1 MTLALSASVSG
12 SACTYRSPLRL
23 LSALALLALMLI
35 ACNTSP
41 KVRLEPR
48 FDPNIDY
55 GQIEA
60 GSWLRLDVDLIA
72 QNGEPVADTGSPGFT
87 IDWSVDGP
95 DATGASLR
103 AVPGT
108 RDSIEYRPPAG
119 ARGRVVVRAE
129 LRNEDCP
136 GGARAAEACSA
147 EFPLRIVAPG
157 PPTLLVFV
165 GGNEL
170 GEFLLEWTGAPA
182 DAIGWEYRHRPKWDP
197 DSLRRAEA
205 RRLVEARWGAWSDV
219 PGSTGETRSYR
230 VKGLRPGRLH
240 IFQVRPLAATGPG
253 MPYDPVEAR
262 GSERLMNGIP
272 QAPLDQLLESGRAFA
287 WDYCSFVVPDG
298 MHVEI
303 PWLTDIGPQYSGSP
317 LGLGLFDV
325 KTRSM
330 MLVNVSAC
338 ELVLQHI
345 SVPHPPPGYRD
356 VRQLFEQIA
365 DSLERIRYP

>member
-1 MTLALSASVSG
+1 MSPTAAHSTVLGRTL
-12 SACTYRSPLRL
+12 L
-23 LSALALLALMLI
+23 LATALALMPLALMLI

-41 KVRLEPR
+41 KVRIEPR
-48 FDPNIDY
+48 LDPNIDY

-60 GSWLRLDVDLIA
+60 GSFLRLEVEVVPAGMLPPEVVI
-72 QNGEPVADTGSPGFT
+72 E
-87 IDWSVDGP
+87 WSVDTP
-95 DATGASLR
+95 DVGAAPTSSLR
-103 AVPGT
+103 ALPGT
-108 RDSIEYRPPAG
+108 PGAIEYRPPAG
-119 ARGRVVVRAE
+119 ARGPVVVRAE

-182 DAIGWEYRHRPKWDP
+182 DAIGWEYRHRLRWDP
-197 DSLRRAEA
+197 DWPGRLGREA
-205 RRLVEARWGAWSDV
+205 PWGAWSDI
-219 PGSTGETRSYR
+219 PGSTGDTRSYR
-230 VKGLRPGRLH
+230 MRGLLPSTPYV
-240 IFQVRPLAATGPG
+240 FQVRPLTATGLG

-338 ELVLQHI
+338 ELVLQHVN
-345 SVPHPPPGYRD
+345 VPGPDRAPPPRSRD
-356 VRQLFEQIA
+356 VHELFEQIA
-365 DSLERIRYP
+365 DSFEKVPWP

>member
-23 LSALALLALMLI
+23 LSALALLAFLLI

-72 QNGEPVADTGSPGFT
+72 QNGEPVSATGSPGFT

-95 DATGASLR
+95 DATGSSLR

-136 GGARAAEACSA
+136 GGTRAAEACSA

-197 DSLRRAEA
+197 DWPGRLGREA
-205 RRLVEARWGAWSDV
+205 PWGAWSDI
-219 PGSTGETRSYR
+219 PGSTGDTRSYR
-230 VKGLRPGRLH
+230 VKGLRPGTLH
-240 IFQVRPLAATGPG
+240 VFQVRPLAATGPG

-298 MHVEI
+298 MHVDL
-303 PWLTDIGPQYSGSP
+303 PWATDIGPQYSGSAGGVV
-317 LGLGLFDV
+317 LYDV
-325 KTRSM
+325 KSRSS
-330 MLVNVSAC
+330 MLLNISDC
-338 ELVLQHI
+338 EVVLQQI
-345 SVPHPPPGYRD
+345 RVPHPPPGRRD
-356 VRQLFEQIA
+356 VPQLFEQIA
-365 DSLERIRYP
+365 DSFETIRFP

>member
-1 MTLALSASVSG
+1 MWISSRRMASRWPGHRLAGVH
-12 SACTYRSPLRL
+12 
-23 LSALALLALMLI
+23 
-35 ACNTSP
+35 
-41 KVRLEPR
+41 
-48 FDPNIDY
+48 
-55 GQIEA
+55 
-60 GSWLRLDVDLIA
+60 
-72 QNGEPVADTGSPGFT
+72 

-108 RDSIEYRPPAG
+108 RDSIEYRPPALG

-165 GGNEL
+165 GRQRVGR
-170 GEFLLEWTGAPA
+170 APA
-182 DAIGWEYRHRPKWDP
+182 GVDRRPGGRNRSAEGYRSIGFRGGTPIRSGEPKP
-197 DSLRRAEA
+197 REVS
-205 RRLVEARWGAWSDV
+205 RRLGPWSDV

-253 MPYDPVEAR
+253 MALRPGR
-262 GSERLMNGIP
+262 GPRV
-272 QAPLDQLLESGRAFA
+272 RAFDERHPTGTLGSTTRERPSVRL
-287 WDYCSFVVPDG
+287 DYCSFVVPDG